1 MSNLVIPQGYKA
13 PLPNYE
19 LQRAI
24 AFIKESF
31 QTNLS
36 NALNLRRVSA
46 PLFVTSDS
54 GLNDNLNGTERPV
67 RFDIPGV
74 GGKDAEVVHSLAKW
88 KRLALKRYG
97 FHEGKGL
104 YTDMNAIRRDEED
117 LDNIHSVYV
126 DQWDWEKTI
135 AREDRDVSKLKSTV
149 RQIMEALQNTEAALC
164 AQFPMIRPFLPEEI
178 TFVTA
183 QELEDCYP
191 ELTPKQREDA
201 ACREHGAV
209 FIMQIGGRL
218 KSGQRHDGRA
228 PDYDDW
234 TLNGDI
240 LVYNKLLDR
249 AFEISSMGIRV
260 DQAALERQLA
270 EAGCEDRRTLPFH
283 RMLLAGELPL
293 TMGGGIGQ
301 SRICMLLL
309 QKAHIG
315 EVQSSVWPEEM
326 IRTCAE
332 HHMQLL

>member
-46 PLFVTSDS
+46 PLFVASDS
-54 GLNDNLNGTERPV
+54 GLNDNLNGVERPV

-126 DQWDWEKTI
+126 DQWDW
-135 AREDRDVSKLKSTV
+135 RRSS
-149 RQIMEALQNTEAALC
+149 
-164 AQFPMIRPFLPEEI
+164 P
-178 TFVTA
+178 
-183 QELEDCYP
+183 
-191 ELTPKQREDA
+191 
-201 ACREHGAV
+201 
-209 FIMQIGGRL
+209 GRT
-218 KSGQRHDGRA
+218 G
-228 PDYDDW
+228 
-234 TLNGDI
+234 T
-240 LVYNKLLDR
+240 
-249 AFEISSMGIRV
+249 
-260 DQAALERQLA
+260 
-270 EAGCEDRRTLPFH
+270 RR
-283 RMLLAGELPL
+283 
-293 TMGGGIGQ
+293 I
-301 SRICMLLL
+301 
-309 QKAHIG
+309 
-315 EVQSSVWPEEM
+315 
-326 IRTCAE
+326 
-332 HHMQLL
+332 